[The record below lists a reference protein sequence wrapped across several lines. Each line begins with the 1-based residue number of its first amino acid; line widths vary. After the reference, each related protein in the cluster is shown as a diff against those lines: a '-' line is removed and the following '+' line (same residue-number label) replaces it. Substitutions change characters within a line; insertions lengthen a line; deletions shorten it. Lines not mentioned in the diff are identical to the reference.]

1 MTFEQV
7 LEELTDSAL
16 RLTSRQLTNL
26 ADLEGPAL
34 RDFAAA
40 WPQIEAGRRRR
51 ILTDLAVLAED
62 NIDLIFDAV
71 FKVALGDEE
80 AAVRAAAIRGLC
92 EYAGRDVIH
101 VLATLVRADPDAEVR
116 RESAVA
122 LGRYAIDAEFDG
134 LDVEEAGLVQG
145 VLVEAVEDLEE
156 DETVRARAIEALG
169 AISGEETQN
178 LIESVYEEESIWLKI
193 GAVDAMGRSRDE
205 AWLPVVLREMD
216 NGAQEMRFAAVS
228 AAGSI
233 GDDEAVAKLAE
244 IARDDADREVQLGA
258 VRALAEIGGRYSRGA
273 LKNLI
278 EEAHDGLRQAI
289 EEAIAEVE
297 LGDDPLGLVR

>member
-51 ILTDLAVLAED
+51 ILIDLAVLAED

-71 FKVALGDEE
+71 FKVALEDEE

-92 EYAGRDVIH
+92 EYVGRDVIH

-122 LGRYAIDAEFDG
+122 LGRYAIDAESDG
-134 LDVEEAGLVQG
+134 LDAEDAGLIQG

-193 GAVDAMGRSRDE
+193 GAVDAMGRSCDE

-216 NGAQEMRFAAVS
+216 NAAPEMRFAAVS

-233 GDDEAVAKLAE
+233 GDDEAVAKLAQ
-244 IARDDADREVQLGA
+244 IARDDPDREVQLGA

-278 EEAHDGLRQAI
+278 EEADDGLRQAI
-289 EEAIAEVE
+289 EEAIAEAE